1 MGEFLTYSYEKILS
15 SSTLTVDGLI
25 LLGQKSDVERT
36 PLEQLAEINPNRVR
50 STNIQE
56 DVIYPYIE
64 IKSISIET
72 GEVSPSFVKG
82 SELPARAKL
91 IAKPGDILLSLI
103 RPERSIVAIIPANYP
118 EFIVSSSLVVLSPKG
133 DMDAKSLFS
142 LLKAEEVTNEL
153 KMMTSGTT
161 IPSLSLKQIKEYEIP
176 VSNLIVN
183 DDRTYIAESI
193 ADYRIDTKKEHLSF
207 HDIVEA
213 AYRPLLLFEKEL
225 NERHSVIPYSELI
238 SNDRFDAGFYIDR
251 LNYQIK
257 WKEHEE
263 KLGVVVNEV
272 RVGRSIPWNLKKTVP
287 TSNSIRYLTAKNLS
301 ENSLGIQEQEM
312 VFLDAEDIPTKS
324 GTVERNSIVLVRQG
338 INNVGL
344 SALIPETFENALA
357 NHLLMILH
365 VNEKLVIPEYL
376 AYFLKTRWAR
386 RQINALTS
394 DLSTGRFIS
403 QNSIKELLV
412 PLPNIEEQQ
421 RILDKINLQLKD
433 M

>member
-1 MGEFLTYSYEKILS
+1 MGEFLTYSYEKLLS
-15 SSTLTVDGLI
+15 SNTLTVDGLI
-25 LLGQKSDVERT
+25 LLGQQSDAERT
-36 PLEQLAEINPNRVR
+36 PLEQLAEINPNRLR
-50 STNIQE
+50 SANIQG
-56 DVIYPYIE
+56 DVFYPYIE
-64 IKSISIET
+64 IKSISVET
-72 GEVSPSFVKG
+72 GEVSPTFVKG

-91 IAKPGDILLSLI
+91 KAKPGDVLLSLI
-103 RPERSIVAIIPANYP
+103 RPERSIVAMIPDNYP

-133 DMDAKSLFS
+133 DVDTKALFS
-142 LLKAEEVTNEL
+142 MLKAEEVTNEL

-176 VSNLIVN
+176 VSNFTVN
-183 DDRTYIAESI
+183 DRAYIAEST
-193 ADYRIDTKKEHLSF
+193 ADYQINTKNEQLSF

-213 AYRPLLLFEKEL
+213 AYRPLLLSEKEL

-257 WKEHEE
+257 WTEHEE

-272 RVGRSIPWNLKKTVP
+272 RVGRSIPSNLKKTVP
-287 TSNSIRYLTAKNLS
+287 TSDSVRYLTAKNLS
-301 ENSLGIQEQEM
+301 ENSIDIQEEEM
-312 VFLDAEDIPTKS
+312 VFLDIDNIPTKS

-338 INNVGL
+338 INNLGV
-344 SALIPETFENALA
+344 SALITNSLENALA

-365 VNEKLVIPEYL
+365 VNDNLIIPEYL
-376 AYFLKTRWAR
+376 AYFLKTGWAR
-386 RQINALTS
+386 RQINALSS

-403 QNSIKELLV
+403 QNSIKELIF
-412 PLPNIEEQQ
+412 PLPNMEGQQ
-421 RILDKINLQLKD
+421 RIVEKINLQLKK